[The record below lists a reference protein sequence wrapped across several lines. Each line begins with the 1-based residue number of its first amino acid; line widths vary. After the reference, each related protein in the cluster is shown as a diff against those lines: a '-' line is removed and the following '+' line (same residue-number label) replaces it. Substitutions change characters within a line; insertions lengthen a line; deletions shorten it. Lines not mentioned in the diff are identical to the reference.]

1 MSVGERNLRVTFQ
14 RPAET
19 RDDDMYN
26 KREWTDVG
34 TTWAKMITTGGGEF
48 FAAQRTN
55 AETNA
60 VFEIRYT
67 EHIDA
72 SMRIKVGSRYFSIL
86 FINNVDGRF
95 VTLQIAA
102 KEVV

>member
-34 TTWAKMITTGGGEF
+34 TTWAKMITTGGG
-48 FAAQRTN
+48 
-55 AETNA
+55 
-60 VFEIRYT
+60 V
-67 EHIDA
+67 
-72 SMRIKVGSRYFSIL
+72 S
-86 FINNVDGRF
+86 
-95 VTLQIAA
+95 
-102 KEVV
+102 